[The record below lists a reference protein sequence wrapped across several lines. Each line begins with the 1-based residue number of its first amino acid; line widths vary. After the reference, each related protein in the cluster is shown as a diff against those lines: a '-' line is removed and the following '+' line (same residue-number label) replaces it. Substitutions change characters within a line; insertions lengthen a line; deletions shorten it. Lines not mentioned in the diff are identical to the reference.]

1 MADLNPAGGAPVT
14 VRTSREGSTP
24 VVSIAGELDLSNAD
38 SVRSAI
44 EGELDPGTP
53 KLVFEL
59 SRLEFMDSS
68 GIALL
73 TSLAQ
78 AVPEVELRHPT
89 DIVRRILE
97 ITGVDQ
103 WLPMTP

>member
-1 MADLNPAGGAPVT
+1 MADLNSAAGAPVT
-14 VRTSREGSTP
+14 VHTSHEGSTP
-24 VVSIAGELDLSNAD
+24 VVTIAGELDLSNAD
-38 SVRSAI
+38 AVRSAI
-44 EGELDPGTP
+44 EQEITPSTP

-59 SRLEFMDSS
+59 SGLHFMDSS

-73 TSLAQ
+73 ASIAQ
-78 AVPEVELRHPT
+78 SVQEVELRHPT
-89 DIVRRILE
+89 DIVRRILQ

>member
-14 VRTSREGSTP
+14 VLTSHEGSTP
-24 VVSIAGELDLSNAD
+24 VFSIAGELDLSNAD
-38 SVRSAI
+38 AVRSAI
-44 EGELDPGTP
+44 EEGLSPGTP
-53 KLVFEL
+53 KVVFEL
-59 SRLEFMDSS
+59 SDLQFMDSS

-73 TSLAQ
+73 ASLAQ
-78 AVPEVELRHPT
+78 SVPEVELRHPT

>member
-1 MADLNPAGGAPVT
+1 MADQNPPGTAPVT
-14 VRTSREGSTP
+14 VQTSREGSTP
-24 VVSIAGELDLSNAD
+24 VVAIAGELDLSNAD
-38 SVRSAI
+38 AVRSAI
-44 EGELDPGTP
+44 EDELHPGTP

-59 SRLEFMDSS
+59 SELQFMDSS

-73 TSLAQ
+73 ASLAQ
-78 AVPEVELRHPT
+78 RVPEVELRHPT

-103 WLPMTP
+103 WLPMTS

>member
-1 MADLNPAGGAPVT
+1 MADLNMAGGAPVT
-14 VRTSREGSTP
+14 VRTAHEGATP

-38 SVRSAI
+38 AVRSAI
-44 EGELDPGTP
+44 ENELNADTP

-59 SRLEFMDSS
+59 SGLQFMDSS

-73 TSLAQ
+73 ASLAQ
-78 AVPEVELRHPT
+78 SVPEVELRHPT

>member
-1 MADLNPAGGAPVT
+1 MADLYSAGGAPVT
-14 VRTSREGSTP
+14 VRTSHEGPTP

-38 SVRSAI
+38 AVRSAI
-44 EGELDPGTP
+44 EDELDPATP

-59 SRLEFMDSS
+59 SELQFMDSS

-73 TSLAQ
+73 ASLAQ
-78 AVPEVELRHPT
+78 SVPEVELRHPT